1 MRPLLWFILAI
12 FTSTSTESVAQNLQ
26 VLVTQFPPFVDANA
40 DDGGIA
46 WSALSDFASAK
57 GVQVSPV
64 YRPTARIFSQV
75 DNNNWQASLVSIPL
89 TPNVAVVEYSNAEVS
104 YGVFTNDPSVT
115 ALTNL
120 KIATI
125 RTNSR
130 SGFQKELEMAGAAI
144 VEVDSLEQGYR
155 MIRAGRVDAVLGVG
169 IDGVAIG
176 APNPEA
182 LNMSVQL
189 AVLPFTVFINMNTPQ
204 GREAVK
210 LLTQ

>member
-1 MRPLLWFILAI
+1 MRPLLCCVLALFI
-12 FTSTSTESVAQNLQ
+12 STSTQSVAQNLE
-26 VLVTQFPPFVDANA
+26 VLVTPFPPFVDANA

-75 DNNNWQASLVSIPL
+75 DNDNWQASLVSIPL
-89 TPNVAVVEYSNAEVS
+89 APNVAVIEYSNSEVS
-104 YGVFTNDPSVT
+104 YGVFTNDASMT
-115 ALTNL
+115 SLRNL

-130 SGFQKELEMAGAAI
+130 SGFHREMEMAGAVI
-144 VEVDSLEQGYR
+144 VEVDSLNQGYR

-176 APNPEA
+176 AQNPEA
-182 LNMSVQL
+182 LYMSVQL
-189 AVLPFTVFINMNTPQ
+189 AVLPFTVFVNKNTPQ
-204 GREAVK
+204 GREAVR
-210 LLTQ
+210 LLTP